1 MLQSAAGSLREVSR
15 SAINKCYLYEC
26 KCELLYYV
34 FSLPCPLFVLVPPSI
49 RRGAHR
55 GIHLEPGVGATG
67 SNGDEVSLVLL
78 LSCYFVSLSLSFFSA
93 PVWFIMCFGVVI
105 WPPHPTSPCH
115 CAVTLQPMEGW
126 RLGGARRDG
135 WRWWWWGYSHWSKGL
150 CMCVYREVKLSWGRR
165 ACSVQLEEA
174 EMSGGVKLALHRPPP
189 TAPPPTHPPSIST
202 YRPPACPL
210 CAVPPRK
217 GSCT

>member
-105 WPPHPTSPCH
+105 WPPHATVLSH
-115 CAVTLQPMEGW
+115 SNLW
-126 RLGGARRDG
+126 RDG
-135 WRWWWWGYSHWSKGL
+135 GWEGQGG
-150 CMCVYREVKLSWGRR
+150 MDGGGGGGGGGTVI
-165 ACSVQLEEA
+165 
-174 EMSGGVKLALHRPPP
+174 GVK
-189 TAPPPTHPPSIST
+189 
-202 YRPPACPL
+202 ACV
-210 CAVPPRK
+210 CVCIGR
-217 GSCT
+217 